1 MSAYDI
7 LILLS
12 ALVIFSYLFDLFAK
26 RTRLPAVLLLLTV
39 GMGLRLV
46 ADRWNVHIPGLGILL
61 PTLGNIGLILIVF
74 EGALDL
80 TYAHSKRPLIRKA
93 FLSALVIMLVTAGA
107 ITMLLYHALPGASWS
122 VCLANS
128 IPLSIISSAVAIPS
142 AAGLRTDLK
151 EFVIYESSF
160 SDILGIIL
168 FNFLTVNGDLGSAAF
183 GRLGAEIIGVLVMS
197 AGFSMALL
205 WLLGRIKHH
214 VKFFLILAILVLVYA
229 VGKQFHLSSLVVV
242 LAFGIFLANADQLP
256 FAWFRKRFLYA
267 DLDRDLGQFHTL
279 ARETAFL
286 IRTFFFALFG
296 FSVVIDQL
304 RDRDAVLLCGGLLA
318 LTYGVRALFLAAL
331 RLQVKPLVYLTP
343 RGLISILLF
352 LSLPPQFALPGVGI
366 ALLFLFVLATC
377 LIMAMGLLASG
388 DAPKAGEVGATDR
401 HERT

>member
-242 LAFGIFLANADQLP
+242 LAFGIFLANAD
-256 FAWFRKRFLYA
+256 
-267 DLDRDLGQFHTL
+267 LGQFHTL